1 MRSNSDVFLICIE
14 SPEAQDQKG
23 VADHV
28 METDTQTA
36 DQPKELSKSQL
47 KKLQWKWSRKRK
59 TKRLHNK
66 KRKSHSKW

>member
-1 MRSNSDVFLICIE
+1 MMSCTCIE

-36 DQPKELSKSQL
+36 DQPKKELSKSQL
-47 KKLQWKWSRKRK
+47 KKLQWKWNRKC
-59 TKRLHNK
+59 TSKRLHNK